1 MQQIPIRKCF
11 WEAVETAI
19 EAQAHRLARD
29 IAATLQVSETPLL
42 KALRTEKIGV
52 YLYDD
57 SEDQGRDMTEMKCRD
72 LVRLHEDSPFIHVCG
87 APVLWPNTATKGAR
101 CVAHSL
107 VPSELVGVNAICTQ
121 VLDYIQID
129 EVDYYIDKET
139 SIIYS
144 SSGEVAGKRVGGE
157 LRIFETEPTA

>member
-1 MQQIPIRKCF
+1 M
-11 WEAVETAI
+11 ETAI

-29 IAATLQVSETPLL
+29 IATTLQVSETPLL

-57 SEDQGRDMTEMKCRD
+57 SEDQDRDITEMKCRD

-87 APVLWPNTATKGAR
+87 APVLWPNTGTKSAR

-107 VPSELVGVNAICTQ
+107 VPSGLVNTPYTQ
-121 VLDYIQID
+121 VLDHIQID
-129 EVDYYIDKET
+129 AVDYYIDKES

-144 SSGEVAGKRVGGE
+144 SSGEVAGKRVDGE
-157 LRIFETEPTA
+157 LHIFETESSS

>member
-42 KALRTEKIGV
+42 KALRTEKMGV

-72 LVRLHEDSPFIHVCG
+72 LVRLHEDSPFIYVCG
-87 APVLWPNTATKGAR
+87 APVLWPNTETKSAR

-107 VPSELVGVNAICTQ
+107 VPSVLIGLSPTQ
-121 VLDYIQID
+121 VLDHIQIE
-129 EVDYYIDKET
+129 EVDYYIDTK
-139 SIIYS
+139 SGVIYS
-144 SSGEVAGKRVGGE
+144 SSGEVAGKRVDGE
-157 LRIFETEPTA
+157 LRIFEPEPSA